1 MTKTLIMATLFS
13 SILMLTSCATIPK
26 GVKAVEPFDSQKYLG
41 IWHEVARI
49 DFKFEKNMNQNS
61 ATYVQNEDGT
71 IKVINR
77 GYDYKKGIWK
87 EAIGKAKFV
96 KDKNKAMLKVSF
108 FGPFY
113 GGYNVVAL
121 DSEYKYA
128 LVMGSSPKYAW
139 ILSRETSIP
148 QDIKES
154 YLNIARNYGVKVS
167 ELIWDIR

>member
-1 MTKTLIMATLFS
+1 
-13 SILMLTSCATIPK
+13 MLTSCATIPK

-139 ILSRETSIP
+139 ILTRETSIP